1 MSTPNSL
8 VVLGHAL
15 SVAALRLAAV
25 IGFLLG
31 AALTVFA
38 AVVKRLAPSDE
49 AARIQAEYGH
59 LIVPV
64 VLGPDGLGGA
74 PVDVPTIA
82 ALARL
87 AESGQRLILHSRD
100 NSRDTYLVND
110 EGTVYRY
117 RADPG
122 NVVWGEWSATAPR
135 PLAHVAPPARRPAGT
150 PRPVTATTMSA
161 ASPAQPPVERPSVPA
176 RRPRF
181 FRLRCFLSRP
191 ATDRLPRPVPRNP
204 CRRRLD
210 EPRRQRRQLRRR
222 SDGGGGGG
230 GSDGRSRPGAT
241 GPGASVARP
250 VTVPARAPAA
260 AALGGVTGRAGPAG
274 ARPGSAF
281 LGTSER

>member
-1 MSTPNSL
+1 M
-8 VVLGHAL
+8 LGHAL

-49 AARIQAEYGH
+49 AARILAEYPH

-64 VLGPDGLGGA
+64 ALGPDGLGGA

-100 NSRDTYLVND
+100 NNRDTYLVND

-122 NVVWGEWSATAPR
+122 NVVWGEWSATTPR
-135 PLAHVAPPARRPAGT
+135 PLAQVAASTMRPA
-150 PRPVTATTMSA
+150 PAPAFATSA
-161 ASPAQPPVERPSVPA
+161 PATVVPEPLVAAAQAPSIMASPAEVYPPPPFLFAAPTEAPTETRLPRHETPSVPA
-176 RRPRF
+176 
-181 FRLRCFLSRP
+181 
-191 ATDRLPRPVPRNP
+191 PRPIPASP
-204 CRRRLD
+204 
-210 EPRRQRRQLRRR
+210 Q
-222 SDGGGGGG
+222 
-230 GSDGRSRPGAT
+230 
-241 GPGASVARP
+241 PGASPPLTARP
-250 VTVPARAPAA
+250 RLRSWMQTQAQRAQIVRE
-260 AALGGVTGRAGPAG
+260 L
-274 ARPGSAF
+274 GSAI
-281 LGTSER
+281 LGTGDGH